1 VITLGI
7 DPGTALLGFGVIA
20 SDGEPELIDF
30 GVVETHADLA
40 MPDRLASLY
49 DHVAALLAEHRP
61 DVLAVEQLFFA
72 RNVTTA
78 IAVGQ
83 ARGVVLL
90 AAARAGVPVVEYSPS
105 EVKHAVVGYG
115 KADKS
120 QMQEM
125 VRLILGLEY
134 APQPDDAAD
143 ALAVALC
150 HAQRASFDASITQT
164 QAQMSRS

>member
-1 VITLGI
+1 MITLGI
-7 DPGTALLGFGVIA
+7 DPGTALLGYGVIA
-20 SDGEPELIDF
+20 GDQEPRLLDF
-30 GVVETHADLA
+30 GVVATQPDRP
-40 MPDRLASLY
+40 MPDRLVDLF
-49 DHVAALLAEHRP
+49 DRTTELLDEHRP

-115 KADKS
+115 KADKR

-125 VRLILGLEY
+125 VRLILGLAQ

-150 HAQRASFDASITQT
+150 HAQTAPFLARAAAADD
-164 QAQMSRS
+164 R

>member
-1 VITLGI
+1 VIVLGV
-7 DPGTALLGFGVIA
+7 DPGTALLGFGLIEEGD
-20 SDGEPELIDF
+20 DGAGPRALDY
-30 GVVETHADLA
+30 GVVATEPGTA
-40 MPDRLASLY
+40 MPDRLAALY
-49 DHVAALLAEHRP
+49 DRLVELLAIHRP
-61 DVLAVEQLFFA
+61 DVMAIEQLFFA

-90 AAARAGVPVVEYSPS
+90 AAAKAGVEVVEYSPS

-115 KADKS
+115 KAEKG

-125 VRLILGLEY
+125 VRLILGLVET
-134 APQPDDAAD
+134 PRPDDAAD

-150 HAQRASFDASITQT
+150 HLQTAPFLARASASP
-164 QAQMSRS
+164 